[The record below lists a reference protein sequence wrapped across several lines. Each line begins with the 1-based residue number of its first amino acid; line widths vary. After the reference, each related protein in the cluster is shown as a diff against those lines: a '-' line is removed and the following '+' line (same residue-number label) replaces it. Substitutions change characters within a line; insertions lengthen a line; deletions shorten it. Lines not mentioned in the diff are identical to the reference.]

1 MNIRNATPSV
11 EERVKVASGEGK
23 KVNPHKGIQ
32 PSEVVR
38 FIYSEWQNRLSH
50 TQTTRELEEEN
61 HKMYTGLEQGQ
72 IPSDVKAELEK
83 GGRTEFITQMNF
95 ILKKVNGNV
104 GDLIKNSYDVDYVS
118 TDGMVSDTLTVF
130 KDLFYFDKEICDWGT
145 EFATHW
151 TNGTIKT
158 SWMQMYPDYRYDANL
173 GNIGLKALI
182 PGSVLPDINWVSNNS
197 GDCRSLFTNTY
208 LTLDQIKAN
217 YPKSV
222 ERIDQLMLAKEM
234 AQETS
239 EGIYKGKAIP
249 RFNLN
254 EQYNNTYRVIQFHH
268 MKAEEEEH
276 KTALANNNQ
285 VLVVPNDADE
295 EWYAINNVNPDYVI
309 TEKRKKDVYYV
320 TTVVPEIDM
329 AKPLEDKKGLLQI
342 GRLPFYHWSYNR
354 HNGEDV
360 GMPDLLKDAQRY
372 VNKMY
377 SLAAEIIASSKHV
390 TTIDPGIVD
399 NDVMSTRELEE
410 KFNEPGAKIITKE
423 GASLEFPNAIQET
436 KSSNFAGNELDFANN
451 VIGMTDR
458 LTPQSASMEGIG
470 NERSGVH
477 FEYKREQGEISKTLM
492 RDSAKRFF
500 NELAE
505 GYFYAAQS
513 LYGGLYRKFS
523 NGETTIEI
531 NKPTPDGRII
541 YDITDVP
548 RSKVIV
554 SDSPEGVSRRI
565 NDRIIAVETL
575 NVVGNIDPIAAS
587 YALET
592 IFESMDN
599 ISKVKREQMKE
610 DQERRRE
617 LLRTEQMAQ
626 LSQNEVNIIQMQMQK
641 QQLVSPPPP
650 PTGGDNPTPPEGGE
664 EVPQEQLP
672 PEGVQQDQL
681 PPTVAQ

>member
-1 MNIRNATPSV
+1 MSLTGALRQMKIRHALPTV
-11 EERVKVASGEGK
+11 EERVSIAQGEGK

-32 PSEVVR
+32 PNEVVR
-38 FIYSEWQNRLSH
+38 FIYSEWQNRL
-50 TQTTRELEEEN
+50 TQTAKARKLEEED
-61 HKMYTGLEQGQ
+61 HRMYTGSEHGQ
-72 IPSDVKAELEK
+72 IPDEVKAELEK
-83 GGRTEFITQMNF
+83 DARQEFITQMNF
-95 ILKKVNGNV
+95 ILKKVNSNA
-104 GDLIKNSYDVDYVS
+104 GDLVKNSFDADFIS
-118 TDGMVSDTLTVF
+118 TDGTMSDTLTVF

-151 TNGTIKT
+151 TNGSIKT
-158 SWMQMYPDYRYDANL
+158 SWMQMYPDYRHDANL

-182 PGSVLPDINWVSNNS
+182 PGSVLADVNWVSNNS

-208 LTLDQIKAN
+208 LTLEQIKGN
-217 YPKSV
+217 FPKSAQRV
-222 ERIDQLMLAKEM
+222 EQLMLAQEM

-254 EQYNNTYRVIQFHH
+254 EQYNNTYRVIQYHH
-268 MKAEEEEH
+268 MKVEEEDH

-295 EWYAINNVNPDYVI
+295 MWYQANNVNPEHVI
-309 TEKRKKDVYYV
+309 TDKRKKDVYYV
-320 TTVVPEIDM
+320 TTIVPEIDM
-329 AKPLEDKKGLLQI
+329 AKPLEDKKGLLQV
-342 GRLPFYHWSYNR
+342 GRLPFFHWSYNR
-354 HNGEDV
+354 HNGEDI
-360 GMPDLLKDAQRY
+360 GMPSLLADSQRY

-377 SLAAEIIASSKHV
+377 GLAAEVIASSKRF
-390 TTIDPGIVD
+390 TLIDPGVVG
-399 NDVMSTRELEE
+399 NDTAKLAELEDKINKPGSTMLGE
-410 KFNEPGAKIITKE
+410 EGFSNE
-423 GASLEFPNAIQET
+423 LPNAIQQSN
-436 KSSNFAGNELDFANN
+436 SSNSAGNELDFANN
-451 VIGMTDR
+451 VLNMTDR
-458 LTPQSASMEGIG
+458 ITPQSASQEGIG

-523 NGETTIEI
+523 NGDTTIEI

-541 YDITDVP
+541 FDITDVP

-575 NVVGNIDPIAAS
+575 QIVGNIDPIAAS
-587 YALET
+587 YALES
-592 IFESMDN
+592 IFDSMDN
-599 ISKVKREQMKE
+599 ISKEN
-610 DQERRRE
+610 
-617 LLRTEQMAQ
+617 MAQ

-641 QQLVSPPPP
+641 QQLI
-650 PTGGDNPTPPEGGE
+650 NPQPQAPQPGAEGQPQPEGAEG
-664 EVPQEQLP
+664 EVPPEQLP
-672 PEGVQQDQL
+672 PEGQEQQQL
-681 PPTVAQ
+681 PPEVA